1 MRRVISL
8 ILCMAMVGMLS
19 GCSEKK
25 DSPDSD
31 PINASS
37 SQEMQTAEKKNVQKK
52 VYHILS
58 GSSESST
65 TYKVLKELA
74 DRYQSEVNPD
84 FEYETEI
91 ITNTNDLWKKLNMYI
106 TADDVPDIFSI
117 SNGLISE
124 ELIRR
129 GELVNMTEE
138 LKKFGVYDSVNTAI
152 KDFFKSE
159 SGDMYMIPSGFN
171 GEFFVYRTGI
181 FEKYNLAPPKT
192 WEQFLEN
199 CQILKDNGEIPY
211 VMRGADSVMYLR
223 FLAFPSWTTE
233 GGGFVSGLLSGDTSF
248 ADSEIGKYSSKL
260 LYDLGTGDYFITGYN
275 NMTMSDVVDTF
286 LSGQG
291 AMCYASTA
299 YVGKLKDLYAQGE
312 IGFFAVPQPE
322 GMESN
327 GAGIPTHGGKGW
339 GINKKSYEDDPVLQD
354 FFQYFVQHVDEEF
367 FKMGEISWM
376 DQELPKEQLPK
387 LMSDLGKQMQE
398 QPIAWVSWDDKMQ
411 PATLTTAGDAAQELV
426 NGMITPEE
434 FATKLDEAIKAN
446 GG

>member
-1 MRRVISL
+1 MKKVISL
-8 ILCMAMVGMLS
+8 FLCVVMISLLAA
-19 GCSEKK
+19 CSKQ
-25 DSPDSD
+25 STSSDSD
-31 PINASS
+31 TGPSGEVQTAGETSS
-37 SQEMQTAEKKNVQKK
+37 SKK
-52 VYHILS
+52 VYRILS

-74 DRYQSEVNPD
+74 DRYKSEVNPD
-84 FEYETEI
+84 FEYEAEI
-91 ITNTNDLWKKLNMYI
+91 ITSTNDLWKKLNMYI

-124 ELIRR
+124 ELISR
-129 GELVNMTEE
+129 GELVNMTGE
-138 LKKFGVYDSVNTAI
+138 LQKFGVYDSVNTAM

-159 SGDMYMIPSGFN
+159 DGDMYMIPSGFN
-171 GEFFVYRTGI
+171 GEFFVYRTST
-181 FEKYNLAPPKT
+181 FEKYQLTPPET
-192 WEQFLEN
+192 WEQFLKN
-199 CQILKDNGEIPY
+199 CQVLKDNGEIPY

-233 GGGFVSGLLSGDTSF
+233 GGSFVKELLSGETSF
-248 ADSEIGKYSSKL
+248 ADSETGQYSSKL
-260 LYDLGTGDYFITGYN
+260 LYDLGTGGYFIPGYN
-275 NMTMSDVVDTF
+275 NMTLSDVVDTF

-291 AMCYASTA
+291 AMCYASTS
-299 YVGKLKDLYAQGE
+299 YVGKLKDLYDQGE
-312 IGFFAVPQPE
+312 IGFFPVPRPE
-322 GMESN
+322 GKETN

-339 GINKKSYEDDPVLQD
+339 GINKKSYDNDPVLQD
-354 FFQYFVQHVDEEF
+354 FFQYFVGHVDEEF

-376 DQELPKEQLPK
+376 DQELPEEQLPK
-387 LMSDLGKQMQE
+387 LMSDLGKQMQA

-434 FATKLDEAIKAN
+434 FAVKLDEAIKSN

>member
-159 SGDMYMIPSGFN
+159 WLF
-171 GEFFVYRTGI
+171 
-181 FEKYNLAPPKT
+181 
-192 WEQFLEN
+192 
-199 CQILKDNGEIPY
+199 
-211 VMRGADSVMYLR
+211 
-223 FLAFPSWTTE
+223 
-233 GGGFVSGLLSGDTSF
+233 
-248 ADSEIGKYSSKL
+248 
-260 LYDLGTGDYFITGYN
+260 
-275 NMTMSDVVDTF
+275 
-286 LSGQG
+286 
-291 AMCYASTA
+291 
-299 YVGKLKDLYAQGE
+299 
-312 IGFFAVPQPE
+312 
-322 GMESN
+322 
-327 GAGIPTHGGKGW
+327 
-339 GINKKSYEDDPVLQD
+339 
-354 FFQYFVQHVDEEF
+354 
-367 FKMGEISWM
+367 
-376 DQELPKEQLPK
+376 
-387 LMSDLGKQMQE
+387 
-398 QPIAWVSWDDKMQ
+398 
-411 PATLTTAGDAAQELV
+411 
-426 NGMITPEE
+426 
-434 FATKLDEAIKAN
+434 
-446 GG
+446 

>member
-1 MRRVISL
+1 MKKAVTM
-8 ILCMAMVGMLS
+8 ILCIVMVGLLAACS
-19 GCSEKK
+19 GT
-25 DSPDSD
+25 SD
-31 PINASS
+31 PPNAGS
-37 SQEMQTAEKKNVQKK
+37 SQEAQTSGEKSASKK
-52 VYHILS
+52 VYRILS

-84 FEYETEI
+84 FKYEAEI
-91 ITNTNDLWKKLNMYI
+91 ITSTNDLWKKLNMYI

-124 ELIRR
+124 ELIER
-129 GELVNMTEE
+129 GELVNMTKE
-138 LKKFGVYDSVNTAI
+138 LRKFGAYDSVNAAM

-171 GEFFVYRTGI
+171 GEFFVYRTDT
-181 FEKYNLAPPKT
+181 FEKYQLTPPET
-192 WEQFLEN
+192 WEQFLEI
-199 CQILKDNGEIPY
+199 CQVLKDNGEIPY

-233 GGGFVSGLLSGDTSF
+233 GDSFVKGLLSGETSF
-248 ADSEIGKYSSKL
+248 AGSEIGQYSSKL
-260 LYDLGTGDYFITGYN
+260 LYDLGTGGYFIQGYN
-275 NMTMSDVVDTF
+275 NMTLSDVVDTF

-299 YVGKLKDLYAQGE
+299 YVGKLKDLYDQGE
-312 IGFFAVPQPE
+312 IGFFAIPQPE
-322 GMESN
+322 GKTSN

-339 GINKKSYEDDPVLQD
+339 GINKKSYDNDPVLQD
-354 FFQYFVQHVDEEF
+354 FFKYFIEHVDDEF

-376 DQELPKEQLPK
+376 DQELPEDQLPK
-387 LMSDLGKQMQE
+387 LMSDLGKQMQA

-434 FATKLDEAIKAN
+434 FAAKLDEAIKAN

>member
-1 MRRVISL
+1 MKKAVTV
-8 ILCMAMVGMLS
+8 ILCIVMIGLLAACS
-19 GCSEKK
+19 GKSG
-25 DSPDSD
+25 P
-31 PINASS
+31 PTAGS
-37 SQEMQTAEKKNVQKK
+37 SQEVQNAGEKSASKK
-52 VYHILS
+52 VYRILS

-84 FEYETEI
+84 FKYEAEI
-91 ITNTNDLWKKLNMYI
+91 ITSTNDLWKKLNMYI

-124 ELIRR
+124 ELITR

-138 LKKFGVYDSVNTAI
+138 LQKFGAYDSVNAAM

-171 GEFFVYRTGI
+171 GEFFVYRTGT
-181 FEKYNLAPPKT
+181 FEKYQLTPPET
-192 WEQFLEN
+192 WEQFLET
-199 CQILKDNGEIPY
+199 CRVLKDNGEIPY

-233 GGGFVSGLLSGDTSF
+233 GDSFVKGLLSAETSF
-248 ADSEIGKYSSKL
+248 AGSEIGQYSSKL
-260 LYDLGTGDYFITGYN
+260 LYDLGTGGYFIQGYN
-275 NMTMSDVVDTF
+275 NMTLSDVVDTF

-299 YVGKLKDLYAQGE
+299 YVGKLKDLYDQGE
-312 IGFFAVPQPE
+312 IGFFAIPQPE
-322 GMESN
+322 GKESN

-339 GINKKSYEDDPVLQD
+339 GVNKKSYDNDPVLQD
-354 FFQYFVQHVDEEF
+354 FFKYFIEHVDDEF

-376 DQELPKEQLPK
+376 DQELPEDQLSK
-387 LMSDLGKQMQE
+387 LMSDLGKQMQA

-434 FATKLDEAIKAN
+434 FAVKLDEAIKSN